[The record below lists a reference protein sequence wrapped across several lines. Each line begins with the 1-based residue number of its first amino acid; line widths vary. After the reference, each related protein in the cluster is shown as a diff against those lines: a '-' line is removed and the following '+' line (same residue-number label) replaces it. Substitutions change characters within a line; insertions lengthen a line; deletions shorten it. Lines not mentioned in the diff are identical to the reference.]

1 MTAQHV
7 FLDAEFV
14 PIDGGPMLVSIGFVS
29 DDMKEF
35 YAERSEAE
43 LADAPWEQVGELVR
57 SQVRSQLGAR
67 GVASG
72 TMPEIAGQLVVW
84 LKGLC
89 ADSIEVVY
97 DYSADYGFIEELQQ
111 QAASSVWSRLVP
123 IHVGYLLEDVDGA
136 EAADAEWVR
145 SASNEGCIGTTRW
158 QMPGRFA
165 HAFTLCT
172 VDRPMAAQ
180 KMRMTMGE
188 PTALSG
194 ACKAGAEQYWSGY
207 EAMARS

>member
-145 SASNEGCIGTTRW
+145 IGVERGLHRHHALADAW
-158 QMPGRFA
+158 ALRARF
-165 HAFTLCT
+165 HA
-172 VDRPMAAQ
+172 VH
-180 KMRMTMGE
+180 G
-188 PTALSG
+188 G
-194 ACKAGAEQYWSGY
+194 
-207 EAMARS
+207 